1 MGGVFMNVRKATA
14 SDASQIVAV
23 MKDAEASGFMLFDP
37 GERKVTAEQF
47 EKYIEA
53 INNKHNS
60 AVFVATEEEKI
71 WGYMIVQGEAP
82 KRIAHRA
89 NIVIGVHSASRGK
102 GVGTALFAYAEQWAK
117 EVGIQRLELTVIKHN
132 EAAYHLYEKM
142 GFKVEGIKQKSL
154 KINDEYVDEYYMAKM
169 I

>member
-1 MGGVFMNVRKATA
+1 MNVRKATA

-37 GERKVTAEQF
+37 GERKLTAEQF
-47 EKYIEA
+47 EKYIEVT
-53 INNKHNS
+53 NQKQNS
-60 AVFVATEEEKI
+60 AVFVASEKEKI
-71 WGYMIVQGEAP
+71 LGYMIVQGETP

-89 NIVIGVHSASRGK
+89 YIVIGVHSTSRGK
-102 GVGTALFAYAEQWAK
+102 GVGTALFAHAERWAK

-132 EAAYHLYEKM
+132 EVAYHLYEKV
-142 GFKVEGIKQKSL
+142 GFKVEGVKQKSL
-154 KINDEYVDEYYMAKM
+154 KINGEYVDEYYMAKM

>member
-1 MGGVFMNVRKATA
+1 MNVRKATA

-23 MKDAEASGFMLFDP
+23 MKDAEASGFMLFEP
-37 GERKVTAEQF
+37 GERKLTVEQF

-53 INNKHNS
+53 INNKHNAS
-60 AVFVATEEEKI
+60 IFVATEEEKI
-71 WGYMIVQGEAP
+71 LGYMIMQGDTP

-89 NIVIGVHSASRGK
+89 YIVIGVHSASRGK
-102 GVGTALFAYAEQWAK
+102 GVGTALFAYGEQWAK

-142 GFKVEGIKQKSL
+142 GFEVEGVKQKSL
-154 KINDEYVDEYYMAKM
+154 KINGEYVDEYYMAKM

>member
-1 MGGVFMNVRKATA
+1 MMNVRKATA

-23 MKDAEASGFMLFDP
+23 MKDAEASGFMLFEPD
-37 GERKVTAEQF
+37 ERKLTAEQF

-53 INNKHNS
+53 INNKPNS
-60 AVFVATEEEKI
+60 AIFVATEEENI
-71 WGYMIVQGEAP
+71 LGYLIIQGEGP

-89 NIVIGVHSASRGK
+89 YIVIGVQRASRGK
-102 GVGTALFAYAEQWAK
+102 GVGTALFTYAEQWAK

-142 GFKVEGIKQKSL
+142 GFEVEGVKQKSL
-154 KINDEYVDEYYMAKM
+154 KINGEYVDEYYMAKL
-169 I
+169 IL

>member
-1 MGGVFMNVRKATA
+1 MNVRKATA
-14 SDASQIVAV
+14 SDASQIVEV

-37 GERKVTAEQF
+37 GERKLTAEQF
-47 EKYIEA
+47 EKYIDVT
-53 INNKHNS
+53 NQKQNS

-71 WGYMIVQGEAP
+71 LGYIIVQGETP

-89 NIVIGVHSASRGK
+89 YIVIGVHSASRGK
-102 GVGTALFAYAEQWAK
+102 GVGTALFTHAEQWAK

-132 EAAYHLYEKM
+132 ETAYHLYEKM
-142 GFKVEGIKQKSL
+142 GFKVEGVKQKSL
-154 KINDEYVDEYYMAKM
+154 KINGEYVDEYYMAKM

>member
-1 MGGVFMNVRKATA
+1 MNERKATA

-37 GERKVTAEQF
+37 GERKLTAEQF

-53 INNKHNS
+53 INNKHN
-60 AVFVATEEEKI
+60 AAIFVATEEEKI
-71 WGYMIVQGEAP
+71 LGYIIVQGETP

-89 NIVIGVHSASRGK
+89 YIVIGVHSTSRGK
-102 GVGTALFAYAEQWAK
+102 GVSTALFAHAERWAK

-142 GFKVEGIKQKSL
+142 GFKVEGVKQKSL
-154 KINDEYVDEYYMAKM
+154 KINGEYVDEYYMAKM